1 MSTRPDPADLVLLG
15 IIGAPR
21 GVRGDIR
28 IKTFTDTPADIA
40 AYGPLWDK
48 AAARSFKIRV
58 IEELKGKGQVVA
70 RIEGI
75 ADRTAAEGFKGI
87 ELYVARQA
95 LPEAEEDSFYY
106 VDLIGLRAETTEG
119 EFLGEV
125 RAVFDHGAGD
135 LLEIGGGPYKGLVVP
150 FTLDVVPEVDLD
162 GGRLV
167 VDPPDGLLEPPED
180 GAKPKSKTKSKSKP
194 K

>member
-1 MSTRPDPADLVLLG
+1 MSTRPDPADLVLMG
-15 IIGAPR
+15 TIGTPR

-28 IKTFTDTPADIA
+28 IKTFTESPADIA

-48 AAARSFKIRV
+48 AAARSFQVRV
-58 IEELKGKGQVVA
+58 IEEIKSKDQVVA

-75 ADRTAAEGFKGI
+75 ADRTAAEGLKGI
-87 ELYVARQA
+87 ELYVPRDA
-95 LPEAEEDSFYY
+95 LPEAEDDTFYY

-125 RAVFDHGAGD
+125 RTVSDFGAGD
-135 LLEIGGGPYKGLVVP
+135 LLEIGGGPYRGLVVP
-150 FTLDVVPEVDLD
+150 FTAEVVPEVDLE

-167 VDPPDGLLEPPED
+167 VDPPDGLLDPPED
-180 GAKPKSKTKSKSKP
+180 DAKPKTKTKRKSK
-194 K
+194 

>member
-1 MSTRPDPADLVLLG
+1 MSTRPAPADLVLLG
-15 IIGAPR
+15 TIGTPR

-28 IKTFTDTPADIA
+28 IKTFTDAPADIA

-48 AAARSFKIRV
+48 AASRSFTLRV
-58 IEELKGKGQVVA
+58 IEEIKGKGQVVA
-70 RIEGI
+70 RIDGI
-75 ADRTAAEGFKGI
+75 ADRTAAEGLKGI
-87 ELYVARQA
+87 ELYVARDA
-95 LPEAEEDSFYY
+95 LPEAEDDSFYY

-119 EFLGEV
+119 AFLGEV
-125 RAVFDHGAGD
+125 RTVSDFGAGD

-150 FTLDVVPEVDLD
+150 FTKEVVPEVDLE

-180 GAKPKSKTKSKSKP
+180 DAKPKTKTKTKRKSK
-194 K
+194 